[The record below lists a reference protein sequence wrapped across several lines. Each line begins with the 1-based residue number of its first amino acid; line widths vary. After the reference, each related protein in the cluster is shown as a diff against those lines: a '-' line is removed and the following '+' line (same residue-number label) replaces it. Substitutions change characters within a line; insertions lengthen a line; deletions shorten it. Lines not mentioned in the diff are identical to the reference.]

1 MNLKTGLL
9 ISMVFIIIFLLAVT
23 IIEFVSPVENAFGYY
38 GVPNTLSYLSFNP
51 PFTNYGLLGTPFYN
65 FLSNPFGFGGIYNLT
80 TSLSGLS
87 IPGFLGGL
95 NNLGGLYGL
104 NAFRGFYGLSG
115 LSGLYPSALPGFG
128 LTSLISPANLLTAG
142 LSNPFFTAE
151 QAGAWIGTWNLGFL
165 TGNMI
170 MNLDESITGSLSG
183 TAQLIGN
190 LTFGGIFN
198 VYGTGDPTFIS
209 LNGQDPTLT
218 YAVSLQG
225 ILTTSSTMEGFY
237 TIYKIGSVTP
247 KETGTFNLELLI

>member
-9 ISMVFIIIFLLAVT
+9 ISMVFIIIFLMVMT
-23 IIEFVSPVENAFGYY
+23 IIEFVSPIEKAFGYY
-38 GVPNTLSYLSFNP
+38 GVPNTLSYLSLNP
-51 PFTNYGLLGTPFYN
+51 PFLNYGLLGTPYN
-65 FLSNPFGFGGIYNLT
+65 YFGSNPFGFGGIYNLT
-80 TSLSGLS
+80 TSLSGLYM
-87 IPGFLGGL
+87 PGLLGGL
-95 NNLGGLYGL
+95 NNLGGLNGL
-104 NAFRGFYGLSG
+104 NGFRGFYGLSG

-128 LTSLISPANLLTAG
+128 LSSLMSPANLLTAG

-198 VYGTGDPTFIS
+198 VYGTGSPTFIS
-209 LNGQDPTLT
+209 VSGQDPTLT
-218 YAVSLQG
+218 FAVTLQG
-225 ILTTSSTMEGFY
+225 VLTTPTVMEGY
-237 TIYKIGSVTP
+237 YSIYKIGSVTP